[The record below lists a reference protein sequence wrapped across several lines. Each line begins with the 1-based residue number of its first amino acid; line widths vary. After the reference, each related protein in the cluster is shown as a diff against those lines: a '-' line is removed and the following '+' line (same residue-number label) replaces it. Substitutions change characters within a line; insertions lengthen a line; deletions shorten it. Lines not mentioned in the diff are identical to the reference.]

1 MKMLL
6 SALAAAG
13 ALSLAGAASAATL
26 YKVDVTV
33 TSLAGVGFS
42 APFFTFTNL
51 SSAGV
56 QVGGVTVSGGPPWD
70 YVLNFAA
77 PYHVQNPAGGT
88 RTITV
93 NEESTGTDFNNGG
106 PTAISY
112 NLTSFDPGDVFRF
125 AADPE
130 APGGGS
136 AVVDIRPA
144 YLTADVLGIA
154 VAFVGGPTLS
164 GSDWTLEYVD
174 PMGDLQADSNQV
186 YRMTLE
192 QRIGDP
198 VGGIPE
204 PAAWALMIAGFGLAG
219 GRLRSR
225 RQRVAA

>member
-1 MKMLL
+1 MKMLF

-33 TSLAGVGFS
+33 TSPSGGGFS

-51 SSAGV
+51 SSAGA
-56 QVGGVTVSGGPPWD
+56 QIGSVTVSGGPPWD
-70 YVLNFAA
+70 FVYNGPA
-77 PYHVQNPAGGT
+77 PSNVQNPAGGT

-93 NEESTGTDFNNGG
+93 NEETTGTDFNNGG

-112 NLTSFDPGDVFRF
+112 DLTSFDPGDFFRF

-144 YLTADVLGIA
+144 YLNTDVLDITVG
-154 VAFVGGPTLS
+154 FLGGPTLS

-174 PMGDLQADSNQV
+174 PFGDLQADSNQV
-186 YRMTLE
+186 YRMTL
-192 QRIGDP
+192 QQTVGDP
-198 VGGIPE
+198 AGAIPE
-204 PAAWALMIAGFGLAG
+204 PSAWALMIAGFGLAG
-219 GRLRSR
+219 GCLRARRRL
-225 RQRVAA
+225 VAA